1 MCAGVVKARLKPA
14 PICRMPCQA
23 TSEPVQLRSSS
34 LAPLVARWLSRSWC
48 PAREPCDARPKYRVA
63 RAVRERGY
71 MPDKTLI
78 AIATTTAQESVERAA
93 MMSSEHAGCTFAPPP
108 PPMFWT
114 AQK

>member
-1 MCAGVVKARLKPA
+1 
-14 PICRMPCQA
+14 
-23 TSEPVQLRSSS
+23 
-34 LAPLVARWLSRSWC
+34 
-48 PAREPCDARPKYRVA
+48 
-63 RAVRERGY
+63 

-108 PPMFWT
+108 PSMFWT